1 MYISISFPLYVET
14 ARKQKNFHYS
24 RMIVDYNYSL
34 LDTNKSRCNFQKT
47 KYFLFLFSYV
57 DYLSSN
63 IFLTILHFSIFCW
76 YWQDSNEI
84 QKIYPTW
91 ISLYRWSVGTL
102 KLRNNTFSQGKVHF
116 YALFSHGKSICVKF
130 F

>member
-1 MYISISFPLYVET
+1 M
-14 ARKQKNFHYS
+14 
-24 RMIVDYNYSL
+24 
-34 LDTNKSRCNFQKT
+34 
-47 KYFLFLFSYV
+47 FLFSYV
-57 DYLSSN
+57 DYQA
-63 IFLTILHFSIFCW
+63 IFFFPILHFSIFCW

-116 YALFSHGKSICVKF
+116 YALFSHGKKYLCKF
-130 F
+130 FLNSLLSFLRDPILLLSSCHPFCVFTSGFLPYFSLEMYCLTN